1 MEEVSANSDGPE
13 PHGPLFFLSIVVGA
27 ITIPWY
33 FSSTLFTTF
42 YVVFLPIIT
51 LLLAITVL
59 SHHSQAE
66 EEESESEAEVIKEN
80 IYAGNYGFS
89 SSPSS
94 FMDSSTDQPPW
105 GVVFFLFLTLSM
117 VWYHSCVIS
126 SWHPSLH

>member
-27 ITIPWY
+27 IAIPWY
-33 FSSTLFTTF
+33 YSTTLFTTF
-42 YVVFLPIIT
+42 YLVFLPIIT
-51 LLLAITVL
+51 LLLAITVF
-59 SHHSQAE
+59 SNHSQEDDDE
-66 EEESESEAEVIKEN
+66 ELIKET
-80 IYAGNYGFS
+80 ISAGNYGFS
-89 SSPSS
+89 SPS

-105 GVVFFLFLTLSM
+105 GVVFFLFLILSM